1 MKKGTF
7 GQWPEGSERGSRFGY
22 GRKSVLARENKYIAW
37 EATAHLLYK
46 KQWGQCGWN
55 RMGRV
60 GATGGGRSVVVLYAP
75 LRTWYLFWI
84 GREFWGDIEQR
95 RDKVG
100 ITVVPWWKTE
110 YRRQRQKQ
118 RYQFGGCRNN
128 PGEIDGGL
136 NQVLVVE
143 VVGNGC

>member
-1 MKKGTF
+1 M
-7 GQWPEGSERGSRFGY
+7 
-22 GRKSVLARENKYIAW
+22 
-37 EATAHLLYK
+37 
-46 KQWGQCGWN
+46 
-55 RMGRV
+55 
-60 GATGGGRSVVVLYAP
+60 
-75 LRTWYLFWI
+75 
-84 GREFWGDIEQR
+84 
-95 RDKVG
+95 G

-118 RYQFGGCRNN
+118 RYQFGGGRNN